1 MTLIPASV
9 SVTKIPHDTLK
20 IEAPYEDH
28 SRQPGQIH
36 YTFKTKEG
44 ELIDQS
50 EKDDPFSFVFGKDEM
65 IDGIE
70 KALRGR
76 EQESLHI
83 ELSPA
88 DAYGEHDPELQQTLS
103 KKHIEGLEEVEVSM
117 QLQSETE
124 MEKPSRLRLWTSLR
138 TRLQLIRTIN

>member
-1 MTLIPASV
+1 M
-9 SVTKIPHDTLK
+9 KITQDSLV
-20 IEAPYEDH
+20 
-28 SRQPGQIH
+28 QIH
-36 YTFKTKEG
+36 YTVKTKEG

-65 IDGIE
+65 IDGVE

-76 EQESLHI
+76 EQGESLHI

-88 DAYGEHDPELQQTLS
+88 DAYGEHDPELRQTLS
-103 KKHIEGLEEVEVSM
+103 KKHIEGLEEVEVGM

-124 MEKPSRLRLWTSLR
+124 DGETITATVVDISEDEVTIDTNHQLAGISLVFDIEILEVSAAKSTS
-138 TRLQLIRTIN
+138 